1 MSQLVHELWLHY
13 RRSRDDGTRGL
24 LLDQY
29 IGLVHRAARDLSKH
43 VPRDLDLAELVSAGT
58 VGLVQALETFEP
70 ERGLAFSTF
79 AVPRIRGA
87 ILDELRRWEWT
98 PRSVREHRRELD
110 RCRAEL
116 ERRLERRAEDHEIA
130 AEMGIDADTYRRWR
144 EDAAGPVLISLDDPA
159 STHDGMKLPLHE
171 TIADPA
177 AEEPGSGRI
186 EGENHALLREAF
198 RELSSKD
205 QLILSLFYF
214 EGLTLKQI
222 GSMLHITES
231 RVCQIHNRA
240 LKRMRA
246 RVASVKEVA

>member
-1 MSQLVHELWLHY
+1 MSQLVHDLWIHY
-13 RRSRDDGTRGL
+13 RSHRDDATRVL

-43 VPRDLDLAELVSAGT
+43 VPRELELAELVSAGT
-58 VGLVQALETFEP
+58 IGLVQALETFEP

-98 PRSVREHRRELD
+98 PRSVREHRREID
-110 RCRAEL
+110 RCRAGL
-116 ERRLERRAEDHEIA
+116 ERRLGRRPEDGEIA
-130 AEMGIDADTYRRWR
+130 AELGTDLETFRRWR
-144 EDAAGPVLISLDDPA
+144 EDADGPVMVSLDDPM
-159 STHDGMKLPLHE
+159 STVEGTRLPLHE
-171 TIADPA
+171 TISDPA
-177 AEEPGSGRI
+177 ADVPGGGRI
-186 EGENHALLREAF
+186 EGEKLAHLREAF
-198 RELSSKD
+198 GELSSKD
-205 QLILSLFYF
+205 QLILSLYYF

-240 LKRMRA
+240 LKRIHA
-246 RVASVKEVA
+246 RITSEKEAA